1 MYATI
6 KDKKVIGGYTKMENE
21 RFNQNSYLIRKKV
34 FKFIGEAFHIYNQ
47 QGEVEFYVKQK
58 GFKLK
63 EDIRVFTGEDMAEEV
78 LIIQARK
85 AIDFSA
91 TYDVYDSNTK
101 EKLGSLKRKGLKSMI
116 KDEWLIFDAN
126 DREIG
131 IIEEDSMTLALIR
144 RFLVNLIPQSF
155 IGKIGNEQVFSFKQR
170 FNPFI
175 QKIHLDFTDYNNVLD
190 KRLGIAAGV
199 LLSAIE
205 GRQK

>member
-1 MYATI
+1 M
-6 KDKKVIGGYTKMENE
+6 GNE
-21 RFNQNSYLIRKKV
+21 GFNQNSYLIRKKV

-63 EDIRVFTGEDMAEEV
+63 EDIRVFTGEDMKEEV
-78 LIIQARK
+78 LLIQARS

-91 TYDVYDSNTK
+91 TYDVYDSSTN
-101 EKLGSLKRKGLKSMI
+101 EKLGSLKRKGLKSII
-116 KDEWLIFDAN
+116 KDEWLIFDAKDN
-126 DREIG
+126 EIG
-131 IIEEDSMTLALIR
+131 NIKEDGMALALIR

-155 IGKIGNEQVFSFKQR
+155 IGTIGNEQVFTFKQR

-190 KRLGIAAGV
+190 RRLGIAAGV
-199 LLSAIE
+199 LLCAIE